1 METTTNLSIQT
12 MREAVPP
19 QKFTKQYLPLELV
32 NKPNLT
38 TAECAFYLNRR
49 PQTLRCWACLENG
62 PIRPR
67 RISRLLAWDT
77 AQVKALTGLTSGA
90 YEAAAA
96 EQEAA

>member
-1 METTTNLSIQT
+1 MQTQLISSQT
-12 MREAVPP
+12 MREAAAP
-19 QKFTKQYLPLELV
+19 QKFTAQYLPLELV

-90 YEAAAA
+90 YEAAAP
-96 EQEAA
+96 EQVVA